1 LKERQQINEWWR
13 SDEVVVVVVVRYVR
27 YLMEWNEMRERM
39 ERWIW
44 MDMMWVELSWV
55 AWFNCR
61 EREREREGEERVA
74 CGRLENIIAA
84 YGIDV

>member
-1 LKERQQINEWWR
+1 MN
-13 SDEVVVVVVVRYVR
+13 DEVVVVLVVGYVR
-27 YLMEWNEMRERM
+27 YSRWNGMKWEREWKDGFE
-39 ERWIW
+39 WIW
-44 MDMMWVELSWV
+44 CELSWV

-61 EREREREGEERVA
+61 ERERERGREERVA

>member
-1 LKERQQINEWWR
+1 
-13 SDEVVVVVVVRYVR
+13 
-27 YLMEWNEMRERM
+27 
-39 ERWIW
+39 
-44 MDMMWVELSWV
+44 MDLNGYDVSWVEWRGSI
-55 AWFNCR
+55 AER